1 MLEEENKYLG
11 IFSELKCFRKK
22 KELIK
27 EVKEFSKRGEICV
40 QNSDVNGSK
49 IQGGPIRSI

>member
-1 MLEEENKYLG
+1 M
-11 IFSELKCFRKK
+11 FSQ
-22 KELIK
+22 KERTDQG
-27 EVKEFSKRGEICV
+27 SKRVFQKGEICV